1 MSTSPLSPAD
11 IRAAAEVHAEVGP
24 EYRDAVV
31 ESFLAKIDNEIAA
44 RIDARLPTTPLT
56 QKLGTDPVTA
66 ARRRGLATG
75 LVSGLAVGT
84 IATGVPLTLLVTY
97 SAKHDSHVSAL
108 QTPMALIWAVI
119 AIIYGAGATAV
130 LLGNRRRR
138 QSTGRRQRN
147 GDMPDSSPDG
157 RVTRVIP
164 GHS

>member
-1 MSTSPLSPAD
+1 VGLRGLGGYHPVMSTSPLSPAD
-11 IRAAAEVHAEVGP
+11 IRAAAEVHAELGP

-44 RIDARLPTTPLT
+44 CIDARLPTTPRT
-56 QKLGTDPVTA
+56 QKRSTDPLTA

-75 LVSGLAVGT
+75 LV
-84 IATGVPLTLLVTY
+84 LVIY
-97 SAKHDSHVSAL
+97 NASRGGWRVLAL
-108 QTPMALIWAVI
+108 QSNMWLIWAVI

>member
-11 IRAAAEVHAEVGP
+11 IRAAAEVHAELGP

-44 RIDARLPTTPLT
+44 RIDARLPTTPRT
-56 QKLGTDPVTA
+56 QNRGTDPLTA

-84 IATGVPLTLLVTY
+84 IATGVPLTLFVIY
-97 SAKHDSHVSAL
+97 NAKHDWHVLAL
-108 QTPMALIWAVI
+108 LQSGMAIIWAVI

-138 QSTGRRQRN
+138 
-147 GDMPDSSPDG
+147 
-157 RVTRVIP
+157 
-164 GHS
+164 

>member
-11 IRAAAEVHAEVGP
+11 IRAAAEVHAELGP

-44 RIDARLPTTPLT
+44 RIDARLPTTTRP
-56 QKLGTDPVTA
+56 QELGTDPVTA

-84 IATGVPLTLLVTY
+84 IAIGVPLTLFVIY
-97 SAKHDSHVSAL
+97 NAKFDGHLQRL
-108 QTPMALIWAVI
+108 QTGLALIWAVI
-119 AIIYGAGATAV
+119 AVIYGAGATAV
-130 LLGNRRRR
+130 LLGKRRRR

-147 GDMPDSSPDG
+147 GHTPDPSPDG

-164 GHS
+164 GHP